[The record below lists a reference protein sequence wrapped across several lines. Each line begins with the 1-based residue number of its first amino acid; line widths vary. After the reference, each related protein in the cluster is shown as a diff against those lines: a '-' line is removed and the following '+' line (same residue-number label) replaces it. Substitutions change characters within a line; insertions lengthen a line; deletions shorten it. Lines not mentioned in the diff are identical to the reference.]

1 MNRWMYY
8 LIGLRFKGVG
18 QQQMYRRPSKL
29 RIAINIICYILS
41 AIMLGVIFAY
51 GGFWAFI
58 AGGSFFGIILAFF
71 SSMSVGKDLIYTQY
85 LIANEQI
92 RGERP
97 LDFSHKLVKL
107 GYVMSFAPVY
117 IIMFVALLVPGGY
130 LWFIPWFPFFVI
142 SILLAYMSAGYIEIF
157 NYKMRKYVLCHTGVH
172 FFIFIA
178 GTLIRELLIVPAIQ

>member
-18 QQQMYRRPSKL
+18 QQQMYRRPSKF

-97 LDFSHKLVKL
+97 LDFNHKLVKL

-157 NYKMRKYVLCHTGVH
+157 NYKMRKYVLCHVGVH

-178 GTLIRELLIVPAIQ
+178 GTLIRELLIVPTMK